1 MKETIVDVA
10 VAVAAVQRGGGGGVT
25 ATPRSDFNCKVV

>member
-10 VAVAAVQRGGGGGVT
+10 MAAVQRGGGAGVT
-25 ATPRSDFNCKVV
+25 ATPSGDFNCKVV